1 MGLNNHFPIHEKM
14 VFKLSNKRSPS
25 EAKLR
30 SLEWAI
36 VTQLNGEKTVGQI
49 GEVLALNPDETNEMF
64 ERLLEEGLLELIETP
79 DDNPYIPEEMLED
92 IEYQLTYHIGP
103 VASILIDDL
112 LEELKRS
119 REKLDRKQ
127 LPLFVEL
134 LSLEISNVD
143 KREVFQKQM
152 LKKVKELM

>member
-1 MGLNNHFPIHEKM
+1 MALNNHFPIHEKL

-25 EAKLR
+25 EVKLR

-49 GEVLALNPDETNEMF
+49 GEVLALNPDETHEMF
-64 ERLLEEGLLELIETP
+64 ERLMEEGLLELVESP
-79 DDNPYIPEEMLED
+79 GDDPYVPEEILED

-103 VASILIDDL
+103 VAGFLIDDI
-112 LEELKRS
+112 LEDLKRS
-119 REKLDRKQ
+119 REKLDCKQ

-143 KREVFQKQM
+143 KRHEFQKQM
-152 LKKVKELM
+152 LKKIKELM